1 MKNNKGFTIAELLVT
16 FVLVMSIVLALFK
29 VVDHYRERQ
38 QNATSVKEMNS
49 YRNQIVKVVED
60 DILFNYG
67 GIKEIKGLD
76 KATLELESG
85 GLEQTDFQQGIE
97 ITFNGVIANT
107 QPNTT
112 NTKKLIVKKN
122 GILYGE
128 MFYEFPSKF
137 VSAVDD
143 VIYTETQVKK
153 VNQIGEP
160 LPPKEIYSIHIDLTH
175 SELNRIFNINIVAVN
190 NTTTNTDATSETP

>member
-76 KATLELESG
+76 QNDISLSPIEKAN
-85 GLEQTDFQQGIE
+85 FQQGIE
-97 ITFNGVIANT
+97 ITFNKVDDEKNT
-107 QPNTT
+107 QITQN
-112 NTKKLIVKKN
+112 LIVKKN
-122 GILYGE
+122 GILYGD

-143 VIYTETQVKK
+143 VIYTETK
-153 VNQIGEP
+153 VSSDDSS
-160 LPPKEIYSIHIDLTH
+160 LDKAIYSIHIDLTH

-190 NTTTNTDATSETP
+190 TPTDTDTTSETP

>member
-76 KATLELESG
+76 LKPSKA
-85 GLEQTDFQQGIE
+85 QQGIE
-97 ITFNGVIANT
+97 ITFNEVIANA
-107 QPNTT
+107 QPNT
-112 NTKKLIVKKN
+112 KRLIVKKN
-122 GILYGE
+122 GILYGD

-143 VIYTETQVKK
+143 VIYTETK
-153 VNQIGEP
+153 VSSDASS
-160 LPPKEIYSIHIDLTH
+160 LDKAIYSIHIDLTH

-190 NTTTNTDATSETP
+190 NNPTNTDTTSETP

>member
-60 DILFNYG
+60 DILFNYR

-76 KATLELESG
+76 QNDISLSPIEKAN
-85 GLEQTDFQQGIE
+85 FQQGIE
-97 ITFNGVIANT
+97 ITFNEVIANT
-107 QPNTT
+107 QPNTP
-112 NTKKLIVKKN
+112 NTKRLIVKKN
-122 GILYGE
+122 GILYDN

-143 VIYTETQVKK
+143 VIYTETK
-153 VNQIGEP
+153 VSSDDSS
-160 LPPKEIYSIHIDLTH
+160 LDKAIYSIHIDLTH

-190 NTTTNTDATSETP
+190 NTPTDTDATSETP

>member
-76 KATLELESG
+76 QNNKSLNAIEKAN
-85 GLEQTDFQQGIE
+85 FQQGIE
-97 ITFNGVIANT
+97 IAFNGVIANT
-107 QPNTT
+107 QPNAT
-112 NTKKLIVKKN
+112 NTKRLIVKKN
-122 GILYGE
+122 GILYGD

-143 VIYTETQVKK
+143 VIYTETQVKT

-190 NTTTNTDATSETP
+190 TTTNTDTTSETP

>member
-76 KATLELESG
+76 KSTLESD

-97 ITFNGVIANT
+97 ITFNKVIANT

-112 NTKKLIVKKN
+112 NTKRLIIKKN
-122 GILYGE
+122 GILYGN

-137 VSAVDD
+137 VSAIDD
-143 VIYTETQVKK
+143 VIYTETQVENVSSEDSSLDKA
-153 VNQIGEP
+153 
-160 LPPKEIYSIHIDLTH
+160 IYSIHIDLTH

-190 NTTTNTDATSETP
+190 NTPTDTTSETP

>member
-60 DILFNYG
+60 DILFNCE

-76 KATLELESG
+76 LKPSEEPNS
-85 GLEQTDFQQGIE
+85 QQGIK
-97 ITFNGVIANT
+97 ITFNKVDDEKNT
-107 QPNTT
+107 LI
-112 NTKKLIVKKN
+112 TKNLIVKKD
-122 GILYGE
+122 GILYGN

-143 VIYTETQVKK
+143 VIYTETQVENVSSDPLLKK
-153 VNQIGEP
+153 A
-160 LPPKEIYSIHIDLTH
+160 IYSIHIDLTH

-190 NTTTNTDATSETP
+190 NTPTDTNTTSQTP

>member
-60 DILFNYG
+60 DILFNCG

-76 KATLELESG
+76 LKPSEEPNS
-85 GLEQTDFQQGIE
+85 QQGIK
-97 ITFNGVIANT
+97 ITFNRVDDEKNT
-107 QPNTT
+107 LI
-112 NTKKLIVKKN
+112 TKNLIVKKD
-122 GILYGE
+122 GILYDD

-137 VSAVDD
+137 VSAIDD

-190 NTTTNTDATSETP
+190 NTPTDTDTTSETP

>member
-76 KATLELESG
+76 LKPSEA
-85 GLEQTDFQQGIE
+85 QQGIE
-97 ITFNGVIANT
+97 ITFNEVIANA

-112 NTKKLIVKKN
+112 NTKRLIVKKN
-122 GILYGE
+122 GILYGD

-137 VSAVDD
+137 VSAFDD
-143 VIYTETQVKK
+143 VIYTETQVENVSSEDPSLKK
-153 VNQIGEP
+153 V
-160 LPPKEIYSIHIDLTH
+160 IYSIHIDLTH
-175 SELNRIFNINIVAVN
+175 SELNRIFNMNIVAVN
-190 NTTTNTDATSETP
+190 NTTTITDTTNETP

>member
-49 YRNQIVKVVED
+49 YRNQIVKVEED
-60 DILFNYG
+60 DILFNCE

-76 KATLELESG
+76 QNDDLSLSPIEKA
-85 GLEQTDFQQGIE
+85 DFQQGIE
-97 ITFNGVIANT
+97 IAFNKLDAKDNPII
-107 QPNTT
+107 
-112 NTKKLIVKKN
+112 KRLIVKKN
-122 GILYGE
+122 GILYDE

-143 VIYTETQVKK
+143 VIYTETQVENVSSDPLLKK
-153 VNQIGEP
+153 A
-160 LPPKEIYSIHIDLTH
+160 IYSIHIDLTH
-175 SELNRIFNINIVAVN
+175 SELNRFFNINIVAVN
-190 NTTTNTDATSETP
+190 NTTTDTTSGTP

>member
-38 QNATSVKEMNS
+38 QNATSAKEMNS

-60 DILFNYG
+60 DILFNCE

-76 KATLELESG
+76 LKPSEGPNS
-85 GLEQTDFQQGIE
+85 QQGIK
-97 ITFNGVIANT
+97 ITFNGVDDNGVLIAKN
-107 QPNTT
+107 
-112 NTKKLIVKKN
+112 LIVKNN
-122 GILYGE
+122 GILYGD

-143 VIYTETQVKK
+143 VIYTETK
-153 VNQIGEP
+153 VSSDDSS
-160 LPPKEIYSIHIDLTH
+160 LDKAIYSIHIDLTH

-190 NTTTNTDATSETP
+190 NTTTDTTSETP

>member
-76 KATLELESG
+76 QNDISLSPIEKAN
-85 GLEQTDFQQGIE
+85 FQQGIE
-97 ITFNGVIANT
+97 ITFNKVIANT

-112 NTKKLIVKKN
+112 NTKRLIVKKN
-122 GILYGE
+122 GILYGG

-143 VIYTETQVKK
+143 VIYTETK
-153 VNQIGEP
+153 VSSDDSS
-160 LPPKEIYSIHIDLTH
+160 LDKAIYSIHIDLTH

-190 NTTTNTDATSETP
+190 NTTTDTTSGTP

>member
-38 QNATSVKEMNS
+38 QNATSAKEMNS

-60 DILFNYG
+60 DILFNCG

-76 KATLELESG
+76 QNDPSPSLTEIEKAN
-85 GLEQTDFQQGIE
+85 FQQGIE
-97 ITFNGVIANT
+97 ITFNGFVDDNEPII
-107 QPNTT
+107 
-112 NTKKLIVKKN
+112 KRLIVKKN
-122 GILYGE
+122 GILYGGR
-128 MFYEFPSKF
+128 FYEFPSKF

-143 VIYTETQVKK
+143 VIYTETQVENVSSDPLLKK
-153 VNQIGEP
+153 A
-160 LPPKEIYSIHIDLTH
+160 IYSIHIDLTH

-190 NTTTNTDATSETP
+190 NTITDTTSATP

>member
-76 KATLELESG
+76 LKPSEA
-85 GLEQTDFQQGIE
+85 QQGIE
-97 ITFNGVIANT
+97 ITFNEVIANA
-107 QPNTT
+107 QPNT
-112 NTKKLIVKKN
+112 KRLIVKKN
-122 GILYGE
+122 GILYGD

-143 VIYTETQVKK
+143 VIYTETK
-153 VNQIGEP
+153 VSSDASS
-160 LPPKEIYSIHIDLTH
+160 LDKAIYSIHIDLTH

-190 NTTTNTDATSETP
+190 NTPTITDATNETT

>member
-76 KATLELESG
+76 LKPSEA
-85 GLEQTDFQQGIE
+85 QQGIE
-97 ITFNGVIANT
+97 ITFNEVIANT
-107 QPNTT
+107 QPNT
-112 NTKKLIVKKN
+112 KRLIVKKN
-122 GILYGE
+122 GILYGD

-137 VSAVDD
+137 VNAVDD
-143 VIYTETQVKK
+143 VIYTETQVENVSSEDPSLKK
-153 VNQIGEP
+153 A
-160 LPPKEIYSIHIDLTH
+160 IYSIHIDLTH

-190 NTTTNTDATSETP
+190 NTTTITDTTNETL

>member
-38 QNATSVKEMNS
+38 QNATSAKEMNS

-76 KATLELESG
+76 QNDKSLTEIEKAN
-85 GLEQTDFQQGIE
+85 FQQGIK
-97 ITFNGVIANT
+97 IAFNKVDDEKNT
-107 QPNTT
+107 QI
-112 NTKKLIVKKN
+112 TKKLIVKKN

-143 VIYTETQVKK
+143 VIYTETQVEK
-153 VNQIGEP
+153 VSSENSLLE
-160 LPPKEIYSIHIDLTH
+160 KTIYSIHIDLTH

-190 NTTTNTDATSETP
+190 TTINTDTTTETP

>member
-60 DILFNYG
+60 DILFNCE

-76 KATLELESG
+76 LKPSEGPNS
-85 GLEQTDFQQGIE
+85 QQGIK
-97 ITFNGVIANT
+97 ITFNGVDDNGVLIAKN
-107 QPNTT
+107 
-112 NTKKLIVKKN
+112 LIVKNN
-122 GILYGE
+122 GILYGD

-143 VIYTETQVKK
+143 VIYTETK
-153 VNQIGEP
+153 VSSDDSS
-160 LPPKEIYSIHIDLTH
+160 LDKAIYSIHIDLTH

-190 NTTTNTDATSETP
+190 NTPTDTTSGTP

>member
-76 KATLELESG
+76 LKPSEA
-85 GLEQTDFQQGIE
+85 QQGIE
-97 ITFNGVIANT
+97 ITFNEVIANA
-107 QPNTT
+107 QPNI
-112 NTKKLIVKKN
+112 KRLIVKKN
-122 GILYGE
+122 GILYGD

-143 VIYTETQVKK
+143 VIYTETK
-153 VNQIGEP
+153 VSSDASS
-160 LPPKEIYSIHIDLTH
+160 LDKAIYSIHIDLTH

-190 NTTTNTDATSETP
+190 NNPTNTDTTSETP

>member
-1 MKNNKGFTIAELLVT
+1 MKNNKGFTIVELLVT

-76 KATLELESG
+76 LKPSEA
-85 GLEQTDFQQGIE
+85 QQGIE
-97 ITFNGVIANT
+97 ITFNEVIANA
-107 QPNTT
+107 QPNTI
-112 NTKKLIVKKN
+112 NTKRLIVKKN
-122 GILYGE
+122 GILYGD

-143 VIYTETQVKK
+143 VIYTETQVENVSSDASSLKK
-153 VNQIGEP
+153 T
-160 LPPKEIYSIHIDLTH
+160 IYSIHIDLTH

-190 NTTTNTDATSETP
+190 NTPTNTDTTSETPSP

>member
-60 DILFNYG
+60 DILFNCE

-76 KATLELESG
+76 KSTLESD

-97 ITFNGVIANT
+97 ITFNKVIANT

-112 NTKKLIVKKN
+112 NTKRLIIKKN

-143 VIYTETQVKK
+143 VIYTETK
-153 VNQIGEP
+153 VSSDDSS
-160 LPPKEIYSIHIDLTH
+160 LDKAIYSIHIDLTH

-190 NTTTNTDATSETP
+190 NTTTDTTSETP

>member
-76 KATLELESG
+76 KATLKSDV
-85 GLEQTDFQQGIE
+85 EQKDFQQGIE
-97 ITFNGVIANT
+97 ITFNEVIANA
-107 QPNTT
+107 QPNIT
-112 NTKKLIVKKN
+112 NTKRLIVKKN
-122 GILYGE
+122 GILYDDI
-128 MFYEFPSKF
+128 FYEFPSKF

-143 VIYTETQVKK
+143 VIYTETQVEKVSSEDPSLKK
-153 VNQIGEP
+153 A
-160 LPPKEIYSIHIDLTH
+160 IYSIHIDLTH

-190 NTTTNTDATSETP
+190 NNPTNTDATSETP

>member
-76 KATLELESG
+76 LKPSEA
-85 GLEQTDFQQGIE
+85 QQGIE
-97 ITFNGVIANT
+97 ITFNEVIANT

-112 NTKKLIVKKN
+112 NTTNTKRLIVKKN
-122 GILYGE
+122 GILYGD

-143 VIYTETQVKK
+143 VIYTETQVENVSSEDPSLKK
-153 VNQIGEP
+153 A
-160 LPPKEIYSIHIDLTH
+160 IYSIHIDLTH

-190 NTTTNTDATSETP
+190 NTTTITDTTNETL

>member
-38 QNATSVKEMNS
+38 QNATSAKEMNS

-60 DILFNYG
+60 DILFNYE

-76 KATLELESG
+76 KASLGENAP
-85 GLEQTDFQQGIE
+85 TDFQQGIE
-97 ITFNGVIANT
+97 IAFNGSDENSAPI
-107 QPNTT
+107 P
-112 NTKKLIVKKN
+112 KRLIVKKN
-122 GILYGE
+122 GISYGD

-137 VSAVDD
+137 VSAIDD
-143 VIYTETQVKK
+143 VIYTETQVENVSSDPLLKK
-153 VNQIGEP
+153 A
-160 LPPKEIYSIHIDLTH
+160 IYSIHIDLTH

-190 NTTTNTDATSETP
+190 TTINTNDTSTGTEDGQ

>member
-76 KATLELESG
+76 KATLKSDV
-85 GLEQTDFQQGIE
+85 EQKDFQQGIE
-97 ITFNGVIANT
+97 ITFNEVIANT
-107 QPNTT
+107 QPNTP
-112 NTKKLIVKKN
+112 NTKRLIVKKN
-122 GILYGE
+122 GILYDN

-143 VIYTETQVKK
+143 VIYTETQVKNVSSEDPSLK
-153 VNQIGEP
+153 
-160 LPPKEIYSIHIDLTH
+160 KAIYSIHIDLTH

-190 NTTTNTDATSETP
+190 NTPTITDTTNETP

>member
-76 KATLELESG
+76 LKPSEA
-85 GLEQTDFQQGIE
+85 QQGIE
-97 ITFNGVIANT
+97 ITFNEVIANA
-107 QPNTT
+107 QPNT
-112 NTKKLIVKKN
+112 KRLIVKKN
-122 GILYGE
+122 GILYGD

-143 VIYTETQVKK
+143 VIYTETK
-153 VNQIGEP
+153 VSSDASS
-160 LPPKEIYSIHIDLTH
+160 LDKAIYSIHIDLTH

-190 NTTTNTDATSETP
+190 NNPTNTDTTSETP

>member
-76 KATLELESG
+76 LKPSEEPNS
-85 GLEQTDFQQGIE
+85 QQGIK
-97 ITFNGVIANT
+97 ITFNGVDDNGV
-107 QPNTT
+107 
-112 NTKKLIVKKN
+112 LIVKNLIVKNN
-122 GILYGE
+122 GILYGD

-190 NTTTNTDATSETP
+190 NTTTNTDATNETP

>member
-76 KATLELESG
+76 LKPSEA
-85 GLEQTDFQQGIE
+85 QQGIE
-97 ITFNGVIANT
+97 ITFNEVIANA
-107 QPNTT
+107 QPNTI
-112 NTKKLIVKKN
+112 NTKRLIVKKN
-122 GILYGE
+122 GILYDD

-143 VIYTETQVKK
+143 VIYTETQVENVSSDASSLKK
-153 VNQIGEP
+153 T
-160 LPPKEIYSIHIDLTH
+160 IYSIHIDLTH

-190 NTTTNTDATSETP
+190 NTPTNTDTTSETPSP

>member
-60 DILFNYG
+60 DILFNCE

-76 KATLELESG
+76 QNDISLSPIEKAN
-85 GLEQTDFQQGIE
+85 FQQGIE
-97 ITFNGVIANT
+97 ITFNKVDDEKNT
-107 QPNTT
+107 QI
-112 NTKKLIVKKN
+112 TKNLIVKKN
-122 GILYGE
+122 GILYDD

-143 VIYTETQVKK
+143 VIYTETK
-153 VNQIGEP
+153 VSSDDSS
-160 LPPKEIYSIHIDLTH
+160 LDKAIYSIHIDLTH

-190 NTTTNTDATSETP
+190 TTTNTDTTETP

>member
-76 KATLELESG
+76 LKPSEA
-85 GLEQTDFQQGIE
+85 QQGIE
-97 ITFNGVIANT
+97 ITFNEVIANA

-112 NTKKLIVKKN
+112 NTKRLIVKKN
-122 GILYGE
+122 GILYGD

-137 VSAVDD
+137 VSAIDD
-143 VIYTETQVKK
+143 VIYTETQVENVSSEVPLLKK
-153 VNQIGEP
+153 A
-160 LPPKEIYSIHIDLTH
+160 IYSIHIDLTH

-190 NTTTNTDATSETP
+190 NTPTNTDTTSETPSP

>member
-76 KATLELESG
+76 LKPSEA
-85 GLEQTDFQQGIE
+85 QQGIE
-97 ITFNGVIANT
+97 ITFNEVIANT

-112 NTKKLIVKKN
+112 NTKRLIVKKN
-122 GILYGE
+122 GILYGD

-190 NTTTNTDATSETP
+190 NTPTNTDATSETP

>member
-38 QNATSVKEMNS
+38 QNATSAKEMNS

-60 DILFNYG
+60 DILFNCE
-67 GIKEIKGLD
+67 GIKKIKGLD
-76 KATLELESG
+76 KASLDENAT
-85 GLEQTDFQQGIE
+85 TDFQQGIE
-97 ITFNGVIANT
+97 ITFNKLDAKDNPI
-107 QPNTT
+107 
-112 NTKKLIVKKN
+112 TKKLIVRKS
-122 GILYGE
+122 GISYGE

-143 VIYTETQVKK
+143 VIYTETQVKA
-153 VNQIGEP
+153 VNRIGEP

-190 NTTTNTDATSETP
+190 NTTSSDSNADADAGT

>member
-76 KATLELESG
+76 LKPSEA
-85 GLEQTDFQQGIE
+85 QQGIE
-97 ITFNGVIANT
+97 ITFNEVIANA
-107 QPNTT
+107 QPNT
-112 NTKKLIVKKN
+112 KRLIVKKN
-122 GILYGE
+122 GILYGD

-143 VIYTETQVKK
+143 VIYTETK
-153 VNQIGEP
+153 VSSDASS
-160 LPPKEIYSIHIDLTH
+160 LDKAIYSIHIDLTH

-190 NTTTNTDATSETP
+190 NTTTNTDANNETP

>member
-38 QNATSVKEMNS
+38 QNATSVKEINS

-76 KATLELESG
+76 LKPSEA
-85 GLEQTDFQQGIE
+85 QQGIE
-97 ITFNGVIANT
+97 ITFNKVDDEKNT
-107 QPNTT
+107 QI
-112 NTKKLIVKKN
+112 TKNLIVKNN
-122 GILYGE
+122 GILYDD

-160 LPPKEIYSIHIDLTH
+160 LPSKEIYSIHIDLTH

-190 NTTTNTDATSETP
+190 NTPTNTDTTNETP

>member
-38 QNATSVKEMNS
+38 QNATSAKEMNS

-76 KATLELESG
+76 QNDDISLNAIEKEN
-85 GLEQTDFQQGIE
+85 FQQGIE
-97 ITFNGVIANT
+97 ITFNEVIANT

-112 NTKKLIVKKN
+112 NTKRLIVKKN
-122 GILYGE
+122 GILYGD

-143 VIYTETQVKK
+143 VIYTETQVENVSSEDPSLKK
-153 VNQIGEP
+153 A
-160 LPPKEIYSIHIDLTH
+160 IYSIHIDLTH

-190 NTTTNTDATSETP
+190 NTPTITDTTNETP

>member
-60 DILFNYG
+60 DILFNSG

-97 ITFNGVIANT
+97 ITFNGVISNT

-112 NTKKLIVKKN
+112 NTKRLIVKKN
-122 GILYGE
+122 GILYGD

-143 VIYTETQVKK
+143 VIYTETK
-153 VNQIGEP
+153 VSSDASS
-160 LPPKEIYSIHIDLTH
+160 LDKAIYSIHIDLTH

-190 NTTTNTDATSETP
+190 NNPTNTDTTNETP

>member
-76 KATLELESG
+76 LKPSEA
-85 GLEQTDFQQGIE
+85 QQGIE
-97 ITFNGVIANT
+97 ITFNEVIANT

-112 NTKKLIVKKN
+112 NTKRLIVKKN
-122 GILYGE
+122 GILYGD

-143 VIYTETQVKK
+143 VIYTETQVENVSSEDPSLKK
-153 VNQIGEP
+153 A
-160 LPPKEIYSIHIDLTH
+160 IYSIHIDLTH

-190 NTTTNTDATSETP
+190 NTPTITDTTNETP

>member
-112 NTKKLIVKKN
+112 NTKRLIVKKN
-122 GILYGE
+122 GILYGD

-143 VIYTETQVKK
+143 VIYTETQVENVSSEDPSLKK
-153 VNQIGEP
+153 V
-160 LPPKEIYSIHIDLTH
+160 IYSIHIDLTH

>member
-60 DILFNYG
+60 DILFNCE

-76 KATLELESG
+76 QNDDLSLSPIEKA
-85 GLEQTDFQQGIE
+85 DFQQGIE
-97 ITFNGVIANT
+97 IAFNKLDAKDNPII
-107 QPNTT
+107 
-112 NTKKLIVKKN
+112 KRLIVKKN
-122 GILYGE
+122 GILYGD

-143 VIYTETQVKK
+143 VIYTETK
-153 VNQIGEP
+153 VSSDDSS
-160 LPPKEIYSIHIDLTH
+160 LDKAIYSIHIDLTH

-190 NTTTNTDATSETP
+190 NTPTDTTSGTP

>member
-76 KATLELESG
+76 ENDLSVSAIEKAN
-85 GLEQTDFQQGIE
+85 FQQGIE
-97 ITFNGVIANT
+97 ITFNEVIANT
-107 QPNTT
+107 QPNTI
-112 NTKKLIVKKN
+112 NTKRLIVKKN
-122 GILYGE
+122 GILYDN

-143 VIYTETQVKK
+143 VIYTETQVEKVSSEDPSLKK
-153 VNQIGEP
+153 A
-160 LPPKEIYSIHIDLTH
+160 IYSIHIDLTH

-190 NTTTNTDATSETP
+190 NNPTNTDTTNGTP

>member
-38 QNATSVKEMNS
+38 QNATSAKEMNS

-107 QPNTT
+107 QPNAT
-112 NTKKLIVKKN
+112 NTKRLIVKKN
-122 GILYGE
+122 GILYGD

-143 VIYTETQVKK
+143 VIYTETK
-153 VNQIGEP
+153 VSSDASS
-160 LPPKEIYSIHIDLTH
+160 LDKAIYSIHIDLTH

-190 NTTTNTDATSETP
+190 NTTTDTTSGTP